1 MNGETLM
8 EHKTI
13 GNEVVG
19 TKRVLTLIAG
29 VSAVVCVLAAV
40 IRGIAGSQIHNY
52 SHPMIGFLGVCMI
65 LGMFVALLAL
75 NTRLQV
81 AFDEAENRSLAEDA
95 EG

>member
-1 MNGETLM
+1 M

-13 GNEVVG
+13 GKEVLG

-29 VSAVVCVLAAV
+29 VSAIVCVIAAV

-52 SHPMIGFLGVCMI
+52 SHPLIGFLGVCMI
-65 LGMFVALLAL
+65 LGLFVALLAL

-81 AFDEAENRSLAEDA
+81 AFDEAEDRSLAEDA

>member
-1 MNGETLM
+1 M

-13 GNEVVG
+13 GKEVVG

-29 VSAVVCVLAAV
+29 ISAIVSVIAAV
-40 IRGIAGSQIHNY
+40 IRGIAGSEIHDY
-52 SHPMIGFLGVCMI
+52 SHPIIGLLGVCMI
-65 LGMFVALLAL
+65 LGLFVALLAF

-95 EG
+95 EV

>member
-1 MNGETLM
+1 M

-13 GNEVVG
+13 GKEIVG
-19 TKRVLTLIAG
+19 TKRVLTMIAG
-29 VSAVVCVLAAV
+29 VSAIVCVLAAV

-52 SHPMIGFLGVCMI
+52 SHPLIGFLGVCMI
-65 LGMFVALLAL
+65 LGLFVALLAL

-81 AFDEAENRSLAEDA
+81 AFDEAENRSLAEDV

>member
-1 MNGETLM
+1 M

-13 GNEVVG
+13 GKEVVG

-29 VSAVVCVLAAV
+29 FSAIVCVLAAV
-40 IRGIAGSQIHNY
+40 IRGIAGSQIQNY
-52 SHPMIGFLGVCMI
+52 SHPLIGFLGVCMI
-65 LGMFVALLAL
+65 LGLFVALLAL

-81 AFDEAENRSLAEDA
+81 AFDEAENRSLAEDV

>member
-1 MNGETLM
+1 M

-13 GNEVVG
+13 GKEVVG

-29 VSAVVCVLAAV
+29 VSAIVCVLAAV

-52 SHPMIGFLGVCMI
+52 SHPLIGFLGVCMI
-65 LGMFVALLAL
+65 LGLFVALLAL

-81 AFDEAENRSLAEDA
+81 AFDEAENRSLAEDV

>member
-1 MNGETLM
+1 M

-13 GNEVVG
+13 GTEAVG

-29 VSAVVCVLAAV
+29 ISAIVSVLAAV
-40 IRGIAGSQIHNY
+40 IRGVAGSQLHDY
-52 SHPMIGFLGVCMI
+52 SHPIIGLLGVCMI
-65 LGMFVALLAL
+65 LGLFVALLAL

-81 AFDEAENRSLAEDA
+81 VFDEAETRSLAEDA

>member
-1 MNGETLM
+1 M

-13 GNEVVG
+13 GTEVVG
-19 TKRVLTLIAG
+19 TKRVLTLVAG
-29 VSAVVCVLAAV
+29 FSAILSVIAAV
-40 IRGIAGSQIHNY
+40 IRGIAGSQIHDY
-52 SHPMIGFLGVCMI
+52 SHPMIGFLGVSMI
-65 LGMFVALLAL
+65 LGLFVALLAL

>member
-1 MNGETLM
+1 M

-29 VSAVVCVLAAV
+29 VSAIVCVLAAV

>member
-1 MNGETLM
+1 M

-13 GNEVVG
+13 TNEVVG

-29 VSAVVCVLAAV
+29 VSAIVSVIAAIV
-40 IRGIAGSQIHNY
+40 RGIAGSQIHDY
-52 SHPMIGFLGVCMI
+52 SHPMIGLLGVCMI
-65 LGMFVALLAL
+65 LGLFVALLAL

-81 AFDEAENRSLAEDA
+81 AFDEAENRSLAEDT

>member
-1 MNGETLM
+1 M

-13 GNEVVG
+13 GKEVVG
-19 TKRVLTLIAG
+19 TKRVLTMIAG
-29 VSAVVCVLAAV
+29 VSAIVCVLAAV

-52 SHPMIGFLGVCMI
+52 SHPLIGFLGVCMI
-65 LGMFVALLAL
+65 LGLFVALLAL

-81 AFDEAENRSLAEDA
+81 AFDEAENRSLAEDV

>member
-1 MNGETLM
+1 M

-13 GNEVVG
+13 GKEVVG

-29 VSAVVCVLAAV
+29 ISAIVSVIAAV
-40 IRGIAGSQIHNY
+40 IRGIAGSQIHDY
-52 SHPMIGFLGVCMI
+52 SHPIIGFLGVCMI
-65 LGMFVALLAL
+65 LGLFVALLAF

-81 AFDEAENRSLAEDA
+81 AFDEAENRSLAEDV

>member
-1 MNGETLM
+1 M

>member
-1 MNGETLM
+1 M

-13 GNEVVG
+13 VTEAVG

-29 VSAVVCVLAAV
+29 ISAIVSVLAAV
-40 IRGIAGSQIHNY
+40 IRGIAGSQLHDY
-52 SHPMIGFLGVCMI
+52 SHPMIGLLGVCMI
-65 LGMFVALLAL
+65 LGLFVALLAL

-81 AFDEAENRSLAEDA
+81 VFDEAETRSLAEDA

>member
-1 MNGETLM
+1 M

-13 GNEVVG
+13 GKEVVG
-19 TKRVLTLIAG
+19 SKRVLTVIAG
-29 VSAVVCVLAAV
+29 ISAIVSIIAAV
-40 IRGIAGSQIHNY
+40 IRGIAGTQTHDY
-52 SHPMIGFLGVCMI
+52 SHPLIGFLGVCMI
-65 LGMFVALLAL
+65 LGLFVALLAF